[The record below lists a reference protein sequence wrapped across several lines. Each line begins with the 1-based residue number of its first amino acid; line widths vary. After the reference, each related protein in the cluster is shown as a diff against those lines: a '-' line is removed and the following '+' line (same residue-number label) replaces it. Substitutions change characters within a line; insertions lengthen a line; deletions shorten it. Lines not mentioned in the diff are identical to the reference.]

1 MIKLYDWL
9 SQDSLDLD
17 YSLNQAGFS
26 GQTIVINENG
36 FLPEGMTSPYA
47 YFCGFEKAENSRPLY
62 FNELPVPDFWQIAG
76 NNSQG

>member
-47 YFCGFEKAENSRPLY
+47 YFCGFENQKIDVHSILMNCLCLILANRR
-62 FNELPVPDFWQIAG
+62 Q
-76 NNSQG
+76 

>member
-36 FLPEGMTSPYA
+36 FTELRD
-47 YFCGFEKAENSRPLY
+47 EK
-62 FNELPVPDFWQIAG
+62 
-76 NNSQG
+76 

>member
-9 SQDSLDLD
+9 IQDSLALD

-36 FLPEGMTSPYA
+36 FLPEGMTSPYS
-47 YFCGFEKAENSRPLY
+47 YFCGFEKSENRLPLY
-62 FNELPVPDFWQIAG
+62 FNELPVPAFWQIAG
-76 NNSQG
+76 NNSQ